1 MRASHAHVHRIPGT
15 VVILAAAALFACA
28 EPNPTEPASDE
39 AGSVLSKQGPVG
51 PPASVV
57 FYSQRQGI
65 PAKLWVM
72 DPDGGAQTVLPSGPG
87 NAIYPDISPDGRHVV
102 FASNRTGDFEIWL
115 LELATGALTNLSNQ
129 AGNDEWPRFSP
140 NGQQIAFHGN
150 VDGDFNLYVIHI
162 DGTGLRRVTNDPA
175 LDQWADWSPNGKQL
189 AFRRGMDIHVVDVEG
204 EEQNVRRL
212 TFLPAT
218 VDQMP
223 AWSPNGKYIAFMSA
237 REGYTS
243 VFLMTA
249 DGDTPEHPA
258 INLTPKDPADL
269 NSAWVSR
276 APAWSMN
283 GRHIYF
289 MSRRPSTN
297 GSIEIFVMNADGS
310 GVSQLTDAPG
320 EDGTPQTR

>member
-1 MRASHAHVHRIPGT
+1 MRASHAHENRIPVT
-15 VVILAAAALFACA
+15 VAFLAAAALFACA

-39 AGSVLSKQGPVG
+39 AGSVLSMQG

-72 DPDGGAQTVLPSGPG
+72 DPDGNAQTVLPSGPG

-212 TFLPAT
+212 TFLP
-218 VDQMP
+218 
-223 AWSPNGKYIAFMSA
+223 
-237 REGYTS
+237 
-243 VFLMTA
+243 
-249 DGDTPEHPA
+249 
-258 INLTPKDPADL
+258 
-269 NSAWVSR
+269 
-276 APAWSMN
+276 
-283 GRHIYF
+283 
-289 MSRRPSTN
+289 
-297 GSIEIFVMNADGS
+297 
-310 GVSQLTDAPG
+310 
-320 EDGTPQTR
+320 